1 MPASIVT
8 ENTPS
13 TNDIYQRFFNY
24 TLKLLRRHWLK
35 FIRCVKLSIKARYT
49 NIPILAAIN
58 GLTNIK

>member
-8 ENTPS
+8 ENTAS
-13 TNDIYQRFFNY
+13 TIFNY